1 LFGDT
6 HKIENKNVFF
16 LSLFYAAVV
25 YRIEIEII
33 DLNDNVPEFEVDLYN
48 ISIIENLPK
57 GFSILQVNAIDR
69 DQVRTTP

>member
-1 LFGDT
+1 MLNFYTFVSRVD
-6 HKIENKNVFF
+6 IEV
-16 LSLFYAAVV
+16 
-25 YRIEIEII
+25 I

-69 DQVRTTP
+69 DQVCRCQKVCSLLGFGK